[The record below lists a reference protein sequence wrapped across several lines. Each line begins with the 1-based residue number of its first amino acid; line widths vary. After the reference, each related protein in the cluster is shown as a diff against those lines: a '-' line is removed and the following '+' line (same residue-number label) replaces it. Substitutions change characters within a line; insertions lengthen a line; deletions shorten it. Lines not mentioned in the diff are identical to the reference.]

1 MIYENNKSI
10 KNLDINILMN
20 EDDDIV
26 TEHLLNVLI
35 NGSVIGDLTEL
46 ENNLDII
53 IEKKGINYLQNF
65 FRKDINV
72 KYDNIFNNF
81 IFIKH
86 NKKNGNMGNRN
97 VFSYILNEKDINSYF
112 LIFSKNINDNTMYK
126 NFIIYYSLKN
136 NIIDNDFIL
145 NNKETKNIL
154 FSYTYGIEY
163 LIENN
168 ISISNIDFKKIIKND
183 YESINIHKKLLN
195 YMKNKNENKKLTL
208 KQTLI
213 LLKTDKDINKLTEF
227 IDTDII
233 KNIKKSRLEK
243 YIIKNKIKNEST
255 VQFLIKDTYD
265 ISDNFLHYLISNIK
279 YFPNI
284 INENYMSHLLKE
296 KDIKKIYTNIKIEYQ
311 EKLILVYDEYHH
323 FGINLGISKSQQYD
337 ITLEN
342 LKNKNNTESKI
353 ITKNDTKN
361 VSILSVLSFII
372 KENLINL
379 NDKKVIENIYT
390 LCSMNMPRK
399 LFLGYIMQNKSLYDE
414 SLFNT
419 IINNIKNKENYNPDF
434 KIYYDNVFLYA
445 IENDVINEKLL
456 DLEVLHLENKSQ
468 YESFIYNKINKYKNS
483 KSAIKKL

>member
-1 MIYENNKSI
+1 
-10 KNLDINILMN
+10 
-20 EDDDIV
+20 
-26 TEHLLNVLI
+26 
-35 NGSVIGDLTEL
+35 
-46 ENNLDII
+46 
-53 IEKKGINYLQNF
+53 
-65 FRKDINV
+65 
-72 KYDNIFNNF
+72 
-81 IFIKH
+81 
-86 NKKNGNMGNRN
+86 
-97 VFSYILNEKDINSYF
+97 
-112 LIFSKNINDNTMYK
+112 MYK

-145 NNKETKNIL
+145 NNKETKNML